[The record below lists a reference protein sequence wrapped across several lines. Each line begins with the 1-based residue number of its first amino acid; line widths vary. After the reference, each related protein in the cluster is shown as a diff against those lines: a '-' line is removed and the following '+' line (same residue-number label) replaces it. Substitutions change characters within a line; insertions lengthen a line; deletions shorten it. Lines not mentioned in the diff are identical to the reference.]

1 MVALVIVSH
10 KERMLE
16 AEEEAEEEKRR
27 LNEEE
32 AARILQ
38 SVPVAAAPMS
48 ADAAPKSAEPP
59 SPPSSPAESAP
70 RGAHELTLGFR
81 ALLVGAAACLVLGA
95 LAGAAV
101 GYGTGVRHSP
111 APRRV
116 VVSERL
122 LALVSPPEDAG
133 AARAEPPW
141 RRSERR
147 RAGLAPR
154 TPVALVR

>member
-1 MVALVIVSH
+1 MQEEREESREGDLSFEREKLAL
-10 KERMLE
+10 ERERLALE
-16 AEEEAEEEKRR
+16 RER
-27 LNEEE
+27 
-32 AARILQ
+32 
-38 SVPVAAAPMS
+38 AAAERRELEELRAS
-48 ADAAPKSAEPP
+48 L
-59 SPPSSPAESAP
+59 AP

-111 APRRV
+111 EPRRV